1 MYYVIRTGED
11 ITMYHSAWTSYY
23 NAVMEA
29 DRLKGTY
36 NREYSVLRL
45 ELVYATLTL
54 RDEEE

>member
-11 ITMYHSAWTSYY
+11 VTMYHSAWTSYY
-23 NAVMEA
+23 DAVNEA
-29 DRLKGTY
+29 DTLKHTF